1 MLAAAAAVT
10 VVALGAG
17 TVYAVSRDND
27 GGGISAG
34 PSDTTVVTD
43 PPGTTSSAPSST
55 TPPSTVPPTKAPS
68 PPTPAPTTVP
78 VEPVTGTLPPPADV
92 AGVTEYA
99 TVGLDALPPALLA
112 EAASPQQK
120 VDALVAF
127 LENEPIEGR
136 RGAQGV
142 VNSVQGNRAR
152 VEVRVL
158 GVADDA
164 HDGYDY
170 RLYLLQERPGG
181 PWKVVAAES
190 RGLCSRAFDGTFCV

>member
-1 MLAAAAAVT
+1 MTRSDDELLRDALRAEAGPADETVEGFAAVRDSAHRRMHGRRRAMLAAAAAVT

-55 TPPSTVPPTKAPS
+55 TPPSTVPPTTAP
-68 PPTPAPTTVP
+68 PPPAPTTVP

-92 AGVTEYA
+92 AGVTKYA
-99 TVGLDALPPALLA
+99 TVGLDALPPELIA

-142 VNSVQGNRAR
+142 VNSV
-152 VEVRVL
+152 
-158 GVADDA
+158 
-164 HDGYDY
+164 
-170 RLYLLQERPGG
+170 
-181 PWKVVAAES
+181 
-190 RGLCSRAFDGTFCV
+190 